1 MTPIDITCRIP
12 ADHPALSADSSGERW
27 VPGVVLLELAERQAR
42 ALGGFRATNTEWRGV
57 SFPRAVAAEEAI
69 RLRIDGGADRFSFT
83 IDTEGGQRA
92 AAGRCRHRPVD

>member
-1 MTPIDITCRIP
+1 
-12 ADHPALSADSSGERW
+12 
-27 VPGVVLLELAERQAR
+27 
-42 ALGGFRATNTEWRGV
+42 V
-57 SFPRAVAAEEAI
+57 SFPRAVAAEESI